1 MKDLIL
7 QALARGYGS
16 QRNSNKFL
24 DADLIEDM
32 AKEVME
38 VINHGNLFTSVDTS
52 KPNTLE
58 IKF

>member
-7 QALARGYGS
+7 QALARGYCTK
-16 QRNSNKFL
+16 RNNGKVL
-24 DADLIEDM
+24 DAVLIEDM

-38 VINHGNLFTSVDTS
+38 VINNGNIFTGVDTS
-52 KPNTLE
+52 KPNTLD